1 MSKAGPQGV
10 LCVGFS
16 LECSWRQL
24 RCLAGFEPHMDLM
37 KEIEPEGPVV
47 LDLWVRTPGLR
58 RCKGFATGPD
68 KYEVQLGTTLSFCQ
82 FKAH

>member
-1 MSKAGPQGV
+1 
-10 LCVGFS
+10 
-16 LECSWRQL
+16 
-24 RCLAGFEPHMDLM
+24 MDLM
-37 KEIEPEGPVV
+37 KETEPEGPVV